1 MIRPLP
7 ALVAAVAFAV
17 YGGCES
23 EFTKPG
29 PAQYNS
35 GEGDNQVYAV
45 DDQINV
51 EWKTDYE
58 GDCNLF
64 IWLDYPKLKSFQFYK
79 EILGNTTD
87 TSFAWNVTLDS
98 FSIAQGI
105 SEDAVF
111 HFILYS
117 SKTNIPLANSASFN
131 VSGSDAPLDNSRTS
145 TSLPA
150 EPPPETS
157 MATSLVSTT
166 SLASTT
172 SDQPKTTGF
181 VEVPA
186 QEPEN
191 SGLSTAALVGIS
203 VGVTV
208 VGLLISGAAGFFLW
222 RRFDRRR
229 NQMTGPSLEG
239 PDFLKPELGGT
250 QVLQIGSSEL
260 DSTREPQEL
269 WDTQKIGELGDENK
283 IRSIVGLHEA
293 P

>member
-7 ALVAAVAFAV
+7 ALIAAVAFAV
-17 YGGCES
+17 YGRCES
-23 EFTKPG
+23 EFTTPG
-29 PAQYNS
+29 PAQYSPN
-35 GEGDNQVYAV
+35 EKNRVYTA
-45 DDQINV
+45 DDQMNV

-58 GDCNLF
+58 DDCNLF
-64 IWLDYPKLKSFQFYK
+64 TWLDYPRVKTMQFYK
-79 EILGNTTD
+79 ELLGNTTD
-87 TSFAWNVTLDS
+87 TSFAWNVTRDD
-98 FSIAQGI
+98 FSIAWEI

-111 HFILYS
+111 HFVLYS

-131 VSGSDAPLDNSRTS
+131 VSRLDAPPDSSGTS
-145 TSLPA
+145 TSVPTLTT
-150 EPPPETS
+150 PPPEPPV
-157 MATSLVSTT
+157 AT
-166 SLASTT
+166 SLASKT

-181 VEVPA
+181 LEVPA
-186 QEPEN
+186 REPEK

-208 VGLLISGAAGFFLW
+208 AGLLISGAIGFFLW

-239 PDFLKPELGGT
+239 PDFLKPELGGA
-250 QVLQIGSSEL
+250 QVLQIGRSEL

-269 WDTQKIGELGDENK
+269 WDTQKLGELGDENK

>member
-1 MIRPLP
+1 M
-7 ALVAAVAFAV
+7 
-17 YGGCES
+17 S
-23 EFTKPG
+23 
-29 PAQYNS
+29 S
-35 GEGDNQVYAV
+35 
-45 DDQINV
+45 
-51 EWKTDYE
+51 
-58 GDCNLF
+58 
-64 IWLDYPKLKSFQFYK
+64 
-79 EILGNTTD
+79 LGNTTD

-98 FSIAQGI
+98 FSIAKDI
-105 SEDAVF
+105 SEDSVF

-131 VSGSDAPLDNSRTS
+131 VSGSDAPPDNSRTS
-145 TSLPA
+145 TLASALTTA
-150 EPPPETS
+150 PPEPS
-157 MATSLVSTT
+157 VAT

-172 SDQPKTTGF
+172 SHETKTTGF
-181 VEVPA
+181 LEVPA
-186 QEPEN
+186 QEPEK

-208 VGLLISGAAGFFLW
+208 AGLLISGAVGLFLW

-229 NQMTGPSLEG
+229 TQMTGPSLEG

>member
-1 MIRPLP
+1 L
-7 ALVAAVAFAV
+7 
-17 YGGCES
+17 S
-23 EFTKPG
+23 
-29 PAQYNS
+29 S
-35 GEGDNQVYAV
+35 
-45 DDQINV
+45 
-51 EWKTDYE
+51 
-58 GDCNLF
+58 
-64 IWLDYPKLKSFQFYK
+64 
-79 EILGNTTD
+79 LGNTTD
-87 TSFAWNVTLDS
+87 TSFAWDVTRDD
-98 FSIAQGI
+98 FSIAKEI

-111 HFILYS
+111 HFVLYS
-117 SKTNIPLANSASFN
+117 SKSNIPLAYSASFN
-131 VSGSDAPLDNSRTS
+131 VSRLDAPPDDSGTS
-145 TSLPA
+145 TLAPTMTTPPSEPPA
-150 EPPPETS
+150 E
-157 MATSLVSTT
+157 T
-166 SLASTT
+166 SLASTTSDPPAETSLATTT

-186 QEPEN
+186 REPEK

-208 VGLLISGAAGFFLW
+208 AGLLISGAIGFFLW

-229 NQMTGPSLEG
+229 NQITGPSLEG

-250 QVLQIGSSEL
+250 QVLQIGRSEL